1 LNSKDLASRIAT
13 ANESGL
19 VAILYEGLIEILE
32 QGYKDLQENQETFF
46 KERIEKAKNVVAE
59 LLATLKGNSAI
70 ANQLR
75 SLYVYI
81 YRLITK
87 AFLNQDG
94 EKLEEAIRI
103 LIPLKEAWSVLEN
116 QEFEQSLQQKQK
128 KPQIVTGAT
137 YEKGALKDYVI
148 DQPDKWGRG

>member
-1 LNSKDLASRIAT
+1 MNSKDLASRIAT